1 MDPDLNPFAPG
12 SGLKPPAL
20 EGRQAE
26 IEAFDRLIARTKR
39 KAAERGMLLS
49 GLRGVGKT
57 VLLNNFAAQAERH
70 EWFVV
75 QIEAQPSTEGRKAT
89 RQKLARAIE
98 AGARRLRAKSAWG
111 YVKDV
116 LGSIGSFNISLGA
129 AGVSATLG
137 TTTGRAD
144 SGNLDID
151 LEELVEDLATAMAK
165 SKAGFGIFID
175 EMQDL
180 DDELLGALISV
191 QHLSGQ
197 KGWPFFIIGA
207 GLPNLPGK
215 LSATRSY
222 SERLFDYRTIGA
234 LDPASAADAIGLPM
248 NELGVHLDA
257 DALRAL
263 VTAADGYPFFLQAYG
278 KAAWDVASSKIVNL
292 DDARLAIE
300 IGTEQLDAG
309 FFRSRWQRATPAERQ
324 YLRAMADDHDEASST
339 AQVASRLNRT
349 ASQLTVARSNLISKG
364 LIYAPDHGAVRF
376 TVPGMSAFI
385 SRQFEP

>member
-1 MDPDLNPFAPG
+1 MNPFAPG

-20 EGRQAE
+20 EGREAE
-26 IEAFDRLIARTKR
+26 IEAFDRLIVRTKR
-39 KAAERGMLLS
+39 QAAERGMLLS

-70 EWFVV
+70 DWFVV
-75 QIEAQPSTEGRKAT
+75 QIEAQPSPEGRKAT

-116 LGSIGSFNISLGA
+116 LGSIGSFNVTLGFT
-129 AGVSATLG
+129 GVSATLG
-137 TTTGRAD
+137 TTAGRAD

-191 QHLSGQ
+191 QHLAGQ

-234 LDPASAADAIGLPM
+234 LDHTSAADAISLPM
-248 NELGVHLDA
+248 NRLGARLDA

-278 KAAWDVASSKIVNL
+278 KAAWDVSSSKTVNI

-324 YLRAMADDHDEASST
+324 YLRAMAEDHDDASST
-339 AQVASRLNRT
+339 AHVASRLNRAAT
-349 ASQLTVARSNLISKG
+349 QLTVARSNLISKG

-376 TVPGMSAFI
+376 TVPGMSGFI
-385 SRQFEP
+385 SRQYEE